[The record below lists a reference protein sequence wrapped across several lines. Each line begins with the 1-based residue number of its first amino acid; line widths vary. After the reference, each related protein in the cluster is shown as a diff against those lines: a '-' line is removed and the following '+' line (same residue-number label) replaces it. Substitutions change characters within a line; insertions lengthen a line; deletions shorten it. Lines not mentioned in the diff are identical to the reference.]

1 MLFRDRRHAGAV
13 LGDLVRRHLSADGAT
28 ALVLGIPRGG
38 VVVASEVARALGA
51 ELDLAVP
58 RKLRAPYNPELA
70 IGAVAEDGSVYVDE
84 RVTTSLR
91 VPQEYLQQEVAYQLE
106 EIRRRLQAYRQD
118 RPAPE
123 VSGRSVVL
131 VDDGIATGSTMVA
144 AVRSVRRRGAARV
157 VVAVPVAPPE
167 AVRRLRAEGCEVL
180 CVREEPLFVAV
191 GQFYEDFTQVSD
203 EEVQALLQEFWRKK
217 EASGGP

>member
-1 MLFRDRRHAGAV
+1 MASLFRDRRHAGLV

-70 IGAVAEDGSVYVDE
+70 VGAVAEDGSVYVDE
-84 RVTTSLR
+84 RVTSSLR
-91 VPQEYLQQEVAYQLE
+91 VPPEYLQQEVAFQLE

-118 RPAPE
+118 RPAPQ
-123 VSGRSVVL
+123 VSGRTVVL
-131 VDDGIATGSTMVA
+131 VDDGIATGSTMEA
-144 AVRSVRRRGAARV
+144 ALAVVLSEKPRRV
-157 VVAVPVAPPE
+157 VVAVPVASPDAVERLKDQAEVVVLSTPPDF
-167 AVRRLRAEGCEVL
+167 A
-180 CVREEPLFVAV
+180 AV
-191 GQFYEDFTQVSD
+191 GAYFMDFGEVTD
-203 EEVQALLQEFWRKK
+203 EEVEGLLLQWS
-217 EASGGP
+217 A

>member
-13 LGDLVRRHLSADGAT
+13 LGDLVRQHLAADGAT

-51 ELDLAVP
+51 DLDLAVP

-118 RPAPE
+118 RPAPQ
-123 VSGRSVVL
+123 VSGRTVVL

-180 CVREEPLFVAV
+180 CVREEPL
-191 GQFYEDFTQVSD
+191 
-203 EEVQALLQEFWRKK
+203 
-217 EASGGP
+217 

>member
-1 MLFRDRRHAGAV
+1 
-13 LGDLVRRHLSADGAT
+13 
-28 ALVLGIPRGG
+28 LVLGIPRGG

-70 IGAVAEDGSVYVDE
+70 VGAVAEDGSVYVDE

-91 VPQEYLQQEVAYQLE
+91 VPPEYLQQEVAFQLE

-118 RPAPE
+118 RPAPQ
-123 VSGRSVVL
+123 VSGRTVVL

-203 EEVQALLQEFWRKK
+203 EEVQALLQEFWQKK
-217 EASGGP
+217 EAGGGP